1 MFILETGTNHLGKIQ
16 KAEKFI
22 NFFIKSSFKKITFMC
37 QSELWYKKKLKSGKN
52 FKLPKSF
59 YIKKLKLLH
68 KKNKKL
74 GLSVCDTET
83 YNELKDVNFDFY
95 KLLSVSINNYKLIE
109 MLKKKNK
116 PVYISSGFNASLS
129 QIRKCLKKFGNYK
142 KITLLHTPMVKKH
155 NELNFKKI
163 NHLKKK
169 FKINIGYSN
178 HFFDFKTLFALT
190 SYNLSAIMLY
200 IKPSDDI
207 KIKYPDDNH
216 AIRMNKLEELKKNY
230 ENILKSH

>member
-1 MFILETGTNHLGKIQ
+1 
-16 KAEKFI
+16 
-22 NFFIKSSFKKITFMC
+22 
-37 QSELWYKKKLKSGKN
+37 
-52 FKLPKSF
+52 
-59 YIKKLKLLH
+59 
-68 KKNKKL
+68 
-74 GLSVCDTET
+74 
-83 YNELKDVNFDFY
+83 
-95 KLLSVSINNYKLIE
+95 
-109 MLKKKNK
+109 
-116 PVYISSGFNASLS
+116 
-129 QIRKCLKKFGNYK
+129 
-142 KITLLHTPMVKKH
+142 MVKKH